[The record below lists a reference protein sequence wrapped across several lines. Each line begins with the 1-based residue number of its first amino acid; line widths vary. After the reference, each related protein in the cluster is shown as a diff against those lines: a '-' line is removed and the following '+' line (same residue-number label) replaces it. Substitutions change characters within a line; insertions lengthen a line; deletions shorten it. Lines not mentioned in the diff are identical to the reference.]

1 MSDHLKDRLPS
12 EDQVSIQ
19 SAEELALLWW
29 NKQKKQPDNIR
40 KRVETAAILSNQ
52 PVPTDTREGITAMI
66 RFALKQITSLPKD
79 KAVPLDNRRIKVQ
92 LEAYEKGGLNLFD
105 LFQFELEQIAALNLI
120 EHPEVLK
127 ILHEVNI
134 AAYKAQKGAL
144 DGDFRAD
151 ASSALDKAI
160 DRTKKVKLEKPIEF
174 VLAKIQEI
182 LSIISKFKNV
192 RLLHF
197 DPEPES
203 DDLVAFNYPLTKR
216 QNRLKKNPY
225 LEILPPLEND
235 EEDEYSGTKRWKKY
249 KDERG
254 DLEVYF
260 IQVPT
265 NAGGCKLV
273 YKLSFGEEEFGY
285 IEYEFEDEGVHK
297 LVKSKCSSVS
307 AMMDTFLNDRLKED
321 IKKLI
326 DKKKREIQKKR
337 KPHHWP
343 EVFTK
348 LSEYLS
354 QIIDRPFV
362 ITCDRK
368 PGAHEKPL
376 VVEVNGK
383 EAKILDN
390 ISESDI
396 NGESFILR
404 YEDEEGVFEV
414 GELIFD
420 PLDEKREGIIE
431 EAVSFF
437 EGIVQWRENQRDSHR
452 SNVGLLPA
460 DLKIDDNLEE
470 EPTEHDFGVLY
481 ADIDDY
487 SQTMTQLAEMYPAKK
502 NALSEIMSEFFAES
516 KRIIEQEFHVVVDK
530 FVGDEVIILIGAPF
544 DKQGRDAFGDI
555 DPDFINY
562 IETGYEVSL
571 KLQELLDEISAKIEE
586 KLHITLPKPLRFAC
600 GEGLLFGAPVGVY
613 GNLDIK
619 GAGADYTSIS
629 NEMNLIARVL
639 DNADADEFLMD
650 LPTYEKYI
658 ECGGTKL
665 IAIGEPYEVPA
676 KGAPNNRAMVVKIAK
691 K

>member
-1 MSDHLKDRLPS
+1 MSDSLKDRLPG
-12 EDQVSIQ
+12 EDQASIQ

-29 NKQKKQPDNIR
+29 EQQKKKPGNIL

-52 PVPTDTREGITAMI
+52 PVPTDTREGITATI
-66 RFALKQITSLPKD
+66 RFALKTITSI
-79 KAVPLDNRRIKVQ
+79 PLDKKLIEVQ
-92 LEAYEKGGLNLFD
+92 LKAYERGELNLFD
-105 LFQFELEQIAALNLI
+105 LFQFELGQIAALKLTEN
-120 EHPEVLK
+120 PEVLK
-127 ILHEVNI
+127 ILHKINI

-160 DRTKKVKLEKPIEF
+160 DRTKKVKLKKPIEF

-197 DPEPES
+197 DPEPDC
-203 DDLVAFNYPLTKR
+203 DDLIAFNYPMNKR
-216 QNRLKKNPY
+216 QNRLKNNPY
-225 LEILPPLEND
+225 ADVQKALTKEELEDLD
-235 EEDEYSGTKRWKKY
+235 EDPNIRRWKKY
-249 KDERG
+249 EDERG
-254 DLEVYF
+254 DLEVEY
-260 IQVPT
+260 IEVPT
-265 NAGGCKLV
+265 NSGGCKLV

-285 IEYEFEDEGVHK
+285 IEYEFEDDGVHK

-326 DKKKREIQKKR
+326 DKKKREIQKKL

-343 EVFTK
+343 AVFTK

-354 QIIDRPFV
+354 QIIERPFV

-368 PGAHEKPL
+368 PGMHDTPL

-383 EAKILDN
+383 EARILDD
-390 ISESDI
+390 ISDSKI
-396 NGESFILR
+396 NGESFKIR
-404 YEDEEGVFEV
+404 YEDEEGAVQVSEI
-414 GELIFD
+414 IFD

-437 EGIVQWRENQRDSHR
+437 EGIVQWRESRRESHM

-470 EPTEHDFGVLY
+470 EPTEHDFAVLY
-481 ADIDDY
+481 ADVDDY
-487 SQTMTQLAEMYPAKK
+487 STIMTQLAVDYPEKK
-502 NALSEIMSEFFAES
+502 HPLSEIMGEFFADS
-516 KRIIEQEFHVVVDK
+516 KRIIEKEFNVVVDK
-530 FVGDEVIILIGAPF
+530 FVGDEIIILIGAPF
-544 DKQGRDAFGDI
+544 DKEGRDAFGDLE
-555 DPDFINY
+555 PDFAKY
-562 IETGYEVSL
+562 IETSYEVSL
-571 KLQELLDEISAKIEE
+571 RLQQLLDEISAKIET
-586 KLHITLPKPLRFAC
+586 KLGITLPKPLRFAC
-600 GEGLLFGAPVGVY
+600 GTGLLFGAPIGVY

-629 NEMNLIARVL
+629 PQMNLIARVL
-639 DNADADEFLMD
+639 GNADGDEFLMD
-650 LPTYEKYI
+650 LQTYEKYI

-665 IAIGEPYEVPA
+665 RMIGEPYEVPA
-676 KGAPNNRAMVVKIAK
+676 KGAPNGRAMVVKIAK

>member
-29 NKQKKQPDNIR
+29 NQQKTKPDNIR
-40 KRVETAAILSNQ
+40 KRVATAAILCNQ

-66 RFALKQITSLPKD
+66 RFALKSITSI
-79 KAVPLDNRRIKVQ
+79 PLEKNQIKVQ
-92 LEAYEKGGLNLFD
+92 LEAYERGELNLFD
-105 LFQFELEQIAALNLI
+105 LFQFELNQITALNLI
-120 EHPEVLK
+120 KNPEVLE
-127 ILHEVNI
+127 ILHKINI
-134 AAYKAQKGAL
+134 SVYKAQKGAL

-160 DRTKKVKLEKPIEF
+160 DKTKKTKLEKPIES

-197 DPEPES
+197 DPEPDSE
-203 DDLVAFNYPLTKR
+203 DLIAFNYPQTKR

-225 LEILPPLEND
+225 ADVQKALTKEELKNADPNIL
-235 EEDEYSGTKRWKKY
+235 RWIKY
-249 KDERG
+249 EDERG
-254 DLEVYF
+254 DLEVEY
-260 IQVPT
+260 IEIPT
-265 NAGGCKLV
+265 NTGGCKLV

-326 DKKKREIQKKR
+326 DKKKREIQKKL

-343 EVFTK
+343 AVFTK
-348 LSEYLS
+348 LSEYSS
-354 QIIDRPFV
+354 QIIERPFI

-368 PGAHEKPL
+368 PGVHESPL

-383 EAKILDN
+383 EAKILD
-390 ISESDI
+390 DI
-396 NGESFILR
+396 NESEIHGESFEII
-404 YEDEEGVFEV
+404 YKDEEGEYVV
-414 GELIFD
+414 GEIIFD
-420 PLDEKREGIIE
+420 PLDENREIIIQ

-437 EGIVQWRENQRDSHR
+437 AGIVQWRENQRDSHI

-487 SQTMTQLAEMYPAKK
+487 SQTMTEVAEMYPHKK

-516 KRIIEQEFHVVVDK
+516 KRIIEKEFHVVVDK

-544 DKQGRDAFGDI
+544 DKQGRDAFGDLE
-555 DPDFINY
+555 PDFVNY
-562 IETGYEVSL
+562 IETGYEASL
-571 KLQELLDEISAKIEE
+571 KLQKLLDEISAKIEK
-586 KLHITLPKPLRFAC
+586 KLKITLPKPLRFAC
-600 GEGLLFGAPVGVY
+600 GTGLLFGAPVGVY

-629 NEMNLIARVL
+629 TAMNLISRVL
-639 DNADADEFLMD
+639 DNADGDEFLMD

-665 IAIGEPYEVPA
+665 KIIRGPYEVPA
-676 KGAPNNRAMVVKIAK
+676 KGAPNNRAMVVKIRK